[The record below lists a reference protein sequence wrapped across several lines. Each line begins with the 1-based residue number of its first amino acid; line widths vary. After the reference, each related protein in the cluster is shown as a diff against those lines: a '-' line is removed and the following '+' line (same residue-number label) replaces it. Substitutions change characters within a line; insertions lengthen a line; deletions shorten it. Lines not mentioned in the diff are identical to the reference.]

1 MRLNIKLSPK
11 SIRIILI
18 GVAIVIATISLI
30 SEYVFVNTSVSDDS
44 IWLDFLDLWSVNVEQ
59 SIPTWYSVI
68 ILFITVVC
76 LLAIAYGKTLA
87 KDSYAAHWW
96 GLAALFTYLS
106 MDEGAVIHEIVA
118 IPLQTAFGTSGFF
131 AFGWQIVAIPLVII
145 FGIVYL
151 RFLLHLPEVTR
162 NGFILSAILYAGG
175 ALIIEGISA
184 SQYDE
189 NSLTMLYLSIATL
202 EEFLEILG
210 VSLFIYT
217 LLEYL
222 QTLDYSLLI
231 NSGNEIENSHYEP
244 IEKIKP
250 NIQKSLLAWNPM
262 ILVLVFLTLTNIVS
276 LAWIL
281 GQRPQEVSIT
291 EAIAFYEPMLQELEA
306 SGIVIVETPDIFGI
320 ENSHSLSVVR
330 ALASEY
336 SEIYVVALPSESVSV
351 IFAGDTIALDR
362 DMLTEALHAQG
373 IIEFIIFDSASVM
386 VILEN

>member
-231 NSGNEIENSHYEP
+231 NSGNEIDNSHYEP

-262 ILVLVFLTLTNIVS
+262 ILLLVFLTLTNIVS